1 MFKYIIAFCK
11 KVSVFENNPFHIP
24 RLLLLLGGF
33 HHSTDEERVISLR
46 WVGYPTY
53 SPKIFR
59 IGDTDMITFY
69 VGQLEEVRPQ
79 NRKNK
84 ETGVVTTS
92 LEATVTFETKDKEGY
107 LVKSTE
113 QIQMEMSDIKALT
126 DAKGKFIVIP
136 YLTINTKNGT
146 YTFPS
151 DSLGFQ
157 IFDKNPLELKK
168 PL

>member
-1 MFKYIIAFCK
+1 
-11 KVSVFENNPFHIP
+11 
-24 RLLLLLGGF
+24 
-33 HHSTDEERVISLR
+33 
-46 WVGYPTY
+46 
-53 SPKIFR
+53 
-59 IGDTDMITFY
+59 MITFF

-92 LEATVTFETKDKEGY
+92 LEATVTFETKDKDGY
-107 LVKSTE
+107 LVKATE
-113 QIQMEMSDIKALT
+113 QIQMEMNDFQALT
-126 DAKGKFIVIP
+126 AAKGKFIVIP

-151 DSLGFQ
+151 DTLGYQ
-157 IFDKNPLELKK
+157 VFDKNPLEIKR

>member
-1 MFKYIIAFCK
+1 
-11 KVSVFENNPFHIP
+11 
-24 RLLLLLGGF
+24 
-33 HHSTDEERVISLR
+33 
-46 WVGYPTY
+46 
-53 SPKIFR
+53 
-59 IGDTDMITFY
+59 MITFFI
-69 VGQLEEVRPQ
+69 GQLEEVRPN

-92 LEATVTFETKDKEGY
+92 LEATVTFQTNDKDGY

-113 QIQMEMSDIKALT
+113 QIQMEMSDFQALSL
-126 DAKGKFIVIP
+126 AKGKFIVIP

-151 DSLGFQ
+151 DSLSYQ